1 MNLTKAL
8 LLSCVLVTGASSALW
23 SQETAGLGTFSGGE
37 GGSEGGSI
45 PQGGRELEIRHAD
58 GTTEAGTY
66 QTVLKYYLA
75 PGWAKPRRM
84 SVGGVLNGHG
94 YTNFAIRSGQSK
106 QPGTPAGGSGGGLG
120 GVMGGDS
127 GSALPA
133 GGLTIDAVI
142 APKAEG
148 DKHAKVIVGRLQ
160 RTGGMGM
167 GAMAGMG
174 SEGAGDM
181 MGMSGSMGGSMGGYG
196 DTGGGMA
203 GGMEGGMYGDMGM
216 GMGGM
221 SMGPLVIT
229 PLEETNIAKRG
240 PANGQ
245 PQFSPSQLKNLA
257 ELVRVDCWIEEELET
272 LRSARRGNADKFA
285 GAESS
290 LKELLS
296 QEYRLQLDKQREDI
310 QRLSEKL
317 KALEGELARR
327 ASAQERVVDVQLGQ
341 LVLEAQGLLG
351 ERP

>member
-1 MNLTKAL
+1 MHLTRVL

-23 SQETAGLGTFSGGE
+23 SQEAAGQAGYSEGGE
-37 GGSEGGSI
+37 GGSM
-45 PQGGRELEIRHAD
+45 PQGQRELEIRHAD
-58 GTTEAGTY
+58 GTTETGTY
-66 QTVLKYYLA
+66 LTVLKYYLA

-84 SVGGVLNGHG
+84 SGGGAFSGPG
-94 YTNFAIRSGQSK
+94 YANFAIRSGQSK
-106 QPGTPAGGSGGGLG
+106 QPGTLSPAGASGPVMGA
-120 GVMGGDS
+120 MGGDT
-127 GSALPA
+127 GSTLPA

-142 APKAEG
+142 APKADG

-167 GAMAGMG
+167 GGMAGMG
-174 SEGAGDM
+174 SEGAG
-181 MGMSGSMGGSMGGYG
+181 GMMGGYG
-196 DTGGGMA
+196 GAMGAGMSGYGAMGGGMD
-203 GGMEGGMYGDMGM
+203 GGMEGMMDGGM
-216 GMGGM
+216 GMGEM

-240 PANGQ
+240 PANVQ
-245 PQFSPSQLKNLA
+245 PQFSTSQLKNLA

-272 LRSARRGNADKFA
+272 LRAARRGNAAKFA

>member
-1 MNLTKAL
+1 MHLTRVL

-23 SQETAGLGTFSGGE
+23 SQEAAGQAGYSVGGE
-37 GGSEGGSI
+37 GGSEGGSM
-45 PQGGRELEIRHAD
+45 PQGQGELEIRHAD
-58 GTTEAGTY
+58 GTTETGTY
-66 QTVLKYYLA
+66 LTVLKYYLA

-84 SVGGVLNGHG
+84 SGGGAFSGPG
-94 YTNFAIRSGQSK
+94 YANFAIRSGQSK
-106 QPGTPAGGSGGGLG
+106 QPGMQSPAGASGP
-120 GVMGGDS
+120 VMGGAMGGDP
-127 GSALPA
+127 GSTLPA

-160 RTGGMGM
+160 RSGGMGM
-167 GAMAGMG
+167 GGMAGMG
-174 SEGAGDM
+174 SEGAGGM
-181 MGMSGSMGGSMGGYG
+181 MGSMGGYG
-196 DTGGGMA
+196 DMGGGMA
-203 GGMEGGMYGDMGM
+203 GGMEGMMDGGM
-216 GMGGM
+216 GMGEM

-240 PANGQ
+240 PAKGQ
-245 PQFSPSQLKNLA
+245 PQFSTPQLKNLA

>member
-1 MNLTKAL
+1 MHLTKAL
-8 LLSCVLVTGASSALW
+8 LLTCVFVTGASTALR
-23 SQETAGLGTFSGGE
+23 SQEAAGQAGFSEGGE
-37 GGSEGGSI
+37 GGSEGGSM

-84 SVGGVLNGHG
+84 IVGGVYSGPG
-94 YTNFAIRSGQSK
+94 VTNFAIRSGQSK
-106 QPGTPAGGSGGGLG
+106 QPGTRAAG
-120 GVMGGDS
+120 MGGPV
-127 GSALPA
+127 GGAMGGEPGATLPA

-160 RTGGMGM
+160 RTGGMDM
-167 GAMAGMG
+167 GGMAGMG
-174 SEGAGDM
+174 SEGAGGM
-181 MGMSGSMGGSMGGYG
+181 MGSIGGYG
-196 DTGGGMA
+196 DMGGGMGGGMA
-203 GGMEGGMYGDMGM
+203 GGMEGMMDGGM
-216 GMGGM
+216 GMGEM

-245 PQFSPSQLKNLA
+245 PQFSTSQLKNLA

-272 LRSARRGNADKFA
+272 LRAARRGNADKFA

-290 LKELLS
+290 LKELLG